1 MIKLNINI
9 PFSVW
14 HRLLWPDES
23 GIHSNSSYWLQ
34 VSWHQ
39 NHPSSIKFYWTY
51 IRKKK
56 YRKITKKKTI
66 QSWTEKQVEKHF
78 FFKNIKIKKIILW
91 FRICSI
97 TRTHQ
102 YIWVIAWC
110 TELFERTRSP
120 WRKTKVW
127 QFWVLIWA
135 EATLCTDLQPPR
147 WSPQS
152 EIVLNTELSGSCCRR
167 LASLLLSSSLRAG
180 SKKTFRVGLQVCIID
195 FAFSMSPLDSD
206 SVDISP
212 LDRIR
217 KQSFSRQ
224 GRGGEAPLDSGFW

>member
-1 MIKLNINI
+1 MSPGSTATVHIDYRYLDIKTTHLRLNFMEHIY
-9 PFSVW
+9 V
-14 HRLLWPDES
+14 
-23 GIHSNSSYWLQ
+23 
-34 VSWHQ
+34 
-39 NHPSSIKFYWTY
+39 KT
-51 IRKKK
+51 

-66 QSWTEKQVEKHF
+66 QLWTEKQVEKHF
-78 FFKNIKIKKIILW
+78 FINIKIKKIIVW
-91 FRICSI
+91 VRICSI
-97 TRTHQ
+97 TRAHQ
-102 YIWVIAWC
+102 YKWVIAWC
-110 TELFERTRSP
+110 TELYERTRSP

-167 LASLLLSSSLRAG
+167 LAPLLLSSSLRAG
-180 SKKTFRVGLQVCIID
+180 SKKTIRVGLQVCIVD
-195 FAFSMSPLDSD
+195 FAFCMSPLDFD

-224 GRGGEAPLDSGFW
+224 GRGGEAPLDSGFWWGVRMK